1 MLVPD
6 PDPDQVDDDVDR
18 VLAQINAGC
27 EGEFGRR
34 ERLAVKA
41 RGDSVKLQAVDEAL
55 SRAWERS
62 DKSLWTWD
70 CLAYTGAVLAGE
82 RAQIAQVSR

>member
-1 MLVPD
+1 MPAPD
-6 PDPDQVDDDVDR
+6 PDPDQLDDDVDR
-18 VLAQINAGC
+18 VLAQINASC

-34 ERLAVKA
+34 EASSEGQGRSQV
-41 RGDSVKLQAVDEAL
+41 VDEAL

-82 RAQIAQVSR
+82 RAQTAQVSR

>member
-1 MLVPD
+1 MPA
-6 PDPDQVDDDVDR
+6 PDPDQLDDDVDR
-18 VLAQINAGC
+18 VLAQINASC
-27 EGEFGRR
+27 EGEFGKR

-41 RGDSVKLQAVDEAL
+41 RGDPVMLQAVDEAL

-62 DKSLWTWD
+62 DRSLWTWD

-82 RAQIAQVSR
+82 RAQTAQVGR